1 MPVYLLNA
9 DGDEGALVE
18 IEQRLKLAIPDL
30 KRIAKI
36 EDIGPPS
43 LKGAARSIAITV
55 APWAEKGEDFGGLI
69 DIVKKRQRDV
79 FFVVLGGDLSAR
91 DYKQLIQ
98 SGNADWVSESGAT
111 QEILGIVARVSATRT
126 AAANQSIVASFLPSA
141 GGVGNS
147 TLAIETAIQLV
158 RRKPANDGRI
168 ALVDLDFQSSHVCDY
183 LDVAPKFQIAEII
196 DEPSRLDDQLLE
208 VFASRHSSGLDIFA
222 APRNHLHARD
232 LGVEALSALF
242 DRMAQHYAFVVVDLP
257 VSAHVWT
264 IPLLIAS
271 EGILVTGVNTIPG
284 LRQVA
289 ETTRAVRAEARV
301 KADARIV
308 INRCEFGLFGR
319 PIRGEHVARVLGE
332 EERFYVRNT
341 SLAVECVN
349 RGESLTM
356 ARPSDKAVKD
366 IAAIAD
372 FCMALKPMS
381 ARQGSP
387 APPIRVA
394 NPTTSEKRRQFP

>member
-9 DGDEGALVE
+9 DGDNGALVE
-18 IEQRLKLAIPDL
+18 IEQRLKPAIPDL
-30 KRIAKI
+30 KPIAKV

-43 LKGAARSIAITV
+43 LKGAARSIAITL
-55 APWAEKGEDFGGLI
+55 APRAEKGKDLGGLI

-79 FFVVLGGDLSAR
+79 FFVVVGGDLSAR

-98 SGNADWVSESGAT
+98 SGNADWVAESGAT

-126 AAANQSIVASFLPSA
+126 SAANQSIVASFLPSA

-147 TLAIETAIQLV
+147 MLAIETAIQLI

-183 LDVAPKFQIAEII
+183 LDIPPKFQIGEII
-196 DEPSRLDDQLLE
+196 DEPGRLDDHLLK
-208 VFASRHSSGLDIFA
+208 VFASGHSSGLDIFA
-222 APRNHLHARD
+222 APRSHLRARD

-271 EGILVTGVNTIPG
+271 EGILVTGANTIPG
-284 LRQVA
+284 LRQVS
-289 ETTRAVRAEARV
+289 ETIGAVRAEARV
-301 KADARIV
+301 NADLRTV
-308 INRCEFGLFGR
+308 INRCESGLFG
-319 PIRGEHVARVLGE
+319 GVAGRELVDRILGA

-341 SLAVECVN
+341 SIAVECVN

-366 IAAIAD
+366 IAAIVD
-372 FCMALKPMS
+372 FCMALKPAS
-381 ARQGSP
+381 ARQ
-387 APPIRVA
+387 R
-394 NPTTSEKRRQFP
+394 

>member
-55 APWAEKGEDFGGLI
+55 APRAEKGKDFGGLI
-69 DIVKKRQRDV
+69 DIVKKRHRDV

-289 ETTRAVRAEARV
+289 ETLRAVRAEARV

-319 PIRGEHVARVLGE
+319 AVRGEYVARVLGE

-356 ARPSDKAVKD
+356 AHPSDKAVKN

-381 ARQGSP
+381 ARQG
-387 APPIRVA
+387 
-394 NPTTSEKRRQFP
+394 